1 MSIIRA
7 SRERN
12 YSVISNDV
20 WKDNQLSFQAM
31 GLLSYILSKPD
42 NWSVSPSHLEKVTEG
57 TEKKTGRDGVYSI
70 LKELKSVGFV
80 KTQKHSDGKID
91 YIVSDHPSP
100 RKPNTPKPDTPK
112 SDEAKA
118 DMDNPNTSQP
128 DQANPDLAKPTLIST
143 DNKQILIG
151 NNKNKQNETSYEVLF
166 EKFWGSYPKKTN
178 KQGALKSFN
187 AAIKKQTLTP
197 SEFTEMLISDVAERI
212 KRNQF
217 GFDRLHATTY
227 LNNERWNDEH
237 ENNQPRVNESGH
249 RQNSIEAYNER
260 LLAKYGHAT
269 APIEREIN
277 PVDSLRLGQ
286 HQVSGSVYEQVD
298 VRGASGDLGAGD

>member
-1 MSIIRA
+1 MS
-7 SRERN
+7 N
-12 YSVISNDV
+12 FISNAFQVPNAVID
-20 WKDNQLSFQAM
+20 DLMANLSPNALKCY
-31 GLLSYILSKPD
+31 LLIVRKTTGWGKTSDRISESQFMD
-42 NWSVSPSHLEKVTEG
+42 
-57 TEKKTGRDGVYSI
+57 KTGI
-70 LKELKSVGFV
+70 KNV
-80 KTQKHSDGKID
+80 KTVRTALLDLVNLGLIFQDKKRGQITEYSLVLDSENQCQKTVLPKIGTSTKNRSEPVPKNGSKVVPK
-91 YIVSDHPSP
+91 IGTLQ
-100 RKPNTPKPDTPK
+100 KTITKTTNTK
-112 SDEAKA
+112 E
-118 DMDNPNTSQP
+118 
-128 DQANPDLAKPTLIST
+128 
-143 DNKQILIG
+143 
-151 NNKNKQNETSYEVLF
+151 KNKQKENSHELLF

-249 RQNSIEAYNER
+249 RPNSIEAYNER

>member
-1 MSIIRA
+1 MVKAMKCKVGNPLRKLVLIKLADNANDQGECWPSYQYIADQCEISKR
-7 SRERN
+7 
-12 YSVISNDV
+12 SVINHIDALIKS
-20 WKDNQLSFQAM
+20 
-31 GLLSYILSKPD
+31 GLLRKEVRKGGAKG
-42 NWSVSPSHLEKVTEG
+42 NVSNIYVIHFGSAGESLEVVRE
-57 TEKKTGRDGVYSI
+57 I
-70 LKELKSVGFV
+70 
-80 KTQKHSDGKID
+80 H
-91 YIVSDHPSP
+91 HPSAGDSLEVVQEIHPPSAGDAPPPSAGDAP
-100 RKPNTPKPDTPK
+100 RTSHSLEPVKEPK
-112 SDEAKA
+112 
-118 DMDNPNTSQP
+118 
-128 DQANPDLAKPTLIST
+128 DLC
-143 DNKQILIG
+143 
-151 NNKNKQNETSYEVLF
+151 VLF

-249 RQNSIEAYNER
+249 RPNSIEAYNER